1 MTTEKTSFS
10 GLITRNEGIVSSKL
24 KDEVVMLDIEQG
36 KYFGLDPVAAR
47 IWEIIETPSSVQS
60 ILDTILA
67 EYDVDADVCRQD
79 VDEFL
84 IQMNDLRMIE
94 TSRS

>member
-10 GLITRNEGIVSSKL
+10 SLITRKEGIVSSKL